1 LLGSLTGKDERK
13 VLMARVLALQA
24 MNASGIEFIGL
35 DLPTAEAS
43 TSSYAGCV
51 GCSSYSESG
60 CRPPNFMVAV

>member
-1 LLGSLTGKDERK
+1 
-13 VLMARVLALQA
+13 MARVLALQA